1 MPAELDPDAVV
12 MLRVKRGDATAFS
25 GLVEKY
31 KQPVINLCW
40 RTLGDPTEA
49 EDLAQ
54 NAFVQAYK
62 SAPRYEASAKFSTW
76 LFTIARN
83 LCLNEIR
90 RRARHPADSLDQTYD
105 DSDDQP
111 VHQVEDRRVVAPP
124 DELLRGELEQK
135 VEVAI
140 QSLPENQRTALL
152 LCRQDD
158 LSYEEMGKILD
169 CSVSAV
175 KSLIHR
181 GRETIKLKLKPYLQS
196 GAWEAT
202 GKETGGKGEK

>member
-1 MPAELDPDAVV
+1 MPAELDPDAAL
-12 MLRVKRGDATAFS
+12 MLRVKRGDTAAFAS
-25 GLVEKY
+25 LVEKY
-31 KQPVINLCW
+31 KQPIINLCW
-40 RTLGDPTEA
+40 RTLGDATEA

-62 SAPRYEASAKFSTW
+62 SASRYEPSAKFSTW

-90 RRARHPADSLDQTYD
+90 RRSRHPADSLDQTYE

-111 VHQVEDRRVVAPP
+111 MHQVEDRRVTAPP
-124 DELLRGELEQK
+124 DQLLRGELEQK
-135 VEVAI
+135 VEEAI
-140 QSLPENQRTALL
+140 LSLPENQRMALL
-152 LCRQDD
+152 LCRQDE
-158 LSYEEMGKILD
+158 LSYEEMAKILE

-181 GRETIKLKLKPYLQS
+181 GRETIKQKLKPYLQ
-196 GAWEAT
+196 T
-202 GKETGGKGEK
+202 GVWREEK